1 MPTLAEMQELVAR
14 HAGLDEPMDTA
25 IWIKV
30 NDREAWLVE
39 VVPAMEHD
47 EHPERPVSF
56 NPGLTFRHPLN
67 LVVGNYEDLAAAVL
81 RDQAL
86 ASAIVKG
93 ILLYGEAVGSDLERV
108 AQGALNGAA

>member
-47 EHPERPVSF
+47 EHPERP
-56 NPGLTFRHPLN
+56 
-67 LVVGNYEDLAAAVL
+67 
-81 RDQAL
+81 
-86 ASAIVKG
+86 SAT
-93 ILLYGEAVGSDLERV
+93 R
-108 AQGALNGAA
+108 